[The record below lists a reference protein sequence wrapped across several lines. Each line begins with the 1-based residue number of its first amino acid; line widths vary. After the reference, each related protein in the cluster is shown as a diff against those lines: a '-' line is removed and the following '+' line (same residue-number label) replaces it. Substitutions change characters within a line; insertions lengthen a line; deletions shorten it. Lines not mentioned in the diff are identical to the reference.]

1 MRILND
7 YAFLLVSSDKL
18 FENHKNAFIAKLVNI
33 AQEEGLEVRIND
45 LQSEITKE
53 LEKFKKDMPFN
64 AIQDIIQEQ
73 SKLILEQEQANR

>member
-45 LQSEITKE
+45 L
-53 LEKFKKDMPFN
+53 
-64 AIQDIIQEQ
+64 
-73 SKLILEQEQANR
+73 